1 MGRQAILEAAGRG
14 WRLDLREHGGAKAGG
29 GQKHGSG
36 GRSGGDDIEE
46 PGRARQMV
54 PLVVSISLKSQLNR
68 TELNHLYKI
77 ENIGQLAQ
85 SMPRAAVAEAGNGS
99 QQARY

>member
-1 MGRQAILEAAGRG
+1 
-14 WRLDLREHGGAKAGG
+14 
-29 GQKHGSG
+29 
-36 GRSGGDDIEE
+36 
-46 PGRARQMV
+46 MV
-54 PLVVSISLKSQLNR
+54 PLVVPISLKSQLNQ